1 MNWKSVFKEERECII
16 CLFWI
21 LLFIQVKH
29 TQSRKSQL
37 ILQGLLWKNITLPIP
52 LSGSQSL
59 STSFADASSINL

>member
-1 MNWKSVFKEERECII
+1 MNWEGVFKEERECFI

-21 LLFIQVKH
+21 LLFIKLNMHRVERVNLFCKIYCEKSSL
-29 TQSRKSQL
+29 SR
-37 ILQGLLWKNITLPIP
+37 IP